1 MKIIVKRFC
10 LSHNGGIYTAG
21 DVVEIEDPKT
31 AKRLVARSGGDLEI
45 YHGDDLADVE
55 GVADENA
62 DIDNEDGGTSD
73 NIDKEQDSRYI
84 YFGKLFGGLVIEFVY
99 FNTNNSDNNN
109 EQERLLPLALNKV
122 FYGHVSVFSRDHPTL
137 PTTIAGLTPDKGRI
151 RVKFSVGKEKSFPVY
166 GIIIGTI

>member
-45 YHGDDLADVE
+45 YHGDELADVE
-55 GVADENA
+55 DASDKDA

-73 NIDKEQDSRYI
+73 DVSDSDSEDDT
-84 YFGKLFGGLVIEFVY
+84 GGIPAVDPAAAVQTE
-99 FNTNNSDNNN
+99 SKS
-109 EQERLLPLALNKV
+109 PK
-122 FYGHVSVFSRDHPTL
+122 G
-137 PTTIAGLTPDKGRI
+137 KGR
-151 RVKFSVGKEKSFPVY
+151 KK
-166 GIIIGTI
+166 